1 MKKRYIFWLAPAVLL
16 ASASCKDSS
25 TKQDAPPPPT
35 SVSITEA
42 KSGDAVYYDQYQGTV
57 VSLNNVELRS
67 QVSGFITGIFF
78 KEGDIVQKGKPLYE
92 IDRRKFQDAVA
103 QAQANLANANA
114 NLVKAQKDV
123 DRYNMLLKNDAVA
136 RQTVDQATASYET
149 SKGQVEVAKAALASA
164 RTDLS
169 YATITAPVTGRIGIS
184 QVRLGSQIGAGTT
197 LLNTVSSENPIGVD
211 VVINEQEI
219 NRFYDLQKNST
230 DSTFK
235 LQLSDGTTT
244 YNKPG
249 KILAIDRGVNSQT
262 GSIKVRVQFAND
274 QDVLKD
280 GMSGVLR
287 VLNNKSGDRVIIPY
301 KAVTEQM
308 GEFFVFVT
316 KDTTTKQGAGGDKRD
331 TIALQ
336 RKVVLGPRLTDK
348 VVIMTGVK
356 AGDNVITDG
365 FQRLRDSGMVTLG
378 AAPIPAAAG
387 GKPAKK

>member
-1 MKKRYIFWLAPAVLL
+1 MLAW
-16 ASASCKDSS
+16 ASCKDSA
-25 TKQDAPPPPT
+25 KQDAPPPPPT
-35 SVSITEA
+35 AINVANAET
-42 KSGDAVYYDQYQGTV
+42 GDAVYYDQYQGSV

-78 KEGDIVQKGKPLYE
+78 KEGDIVEKGKPLYE
-92 IDRRKFQDAVA
+92 IDRRKFQDALV

-123 DRYNMLLKNDAVA
+123 ERYNMLLKNDAVA

-149 SKGQVEVAKAALASA
+149 SRGQVAVAKAAVSSA

-184 QVRLGSQIGAGTT
+184 QVRLGSQVTAGST

-211 VVINEQEI
+211 IVINEQDI
-219 NRFYDLQKNST
+219 NRFYDLQKRST
-230 DSTFK
+230 DTTFK
-235 LQLSDGTTT
+235 LVLSDGVTT

-262 GSIKVRVQFAND
+262 GSIKVRVQFANPD
-274 QDVLKD
+274 ATLKD
-280 GMSGVLR
+280 GMSAALK
-287 VLNNKSGDRVIIPY
+287 VLNNKSGNRVIIPY

-316 KDTTTKQGAGGDKRD
+316 KDTTMKQKDGGNKKD

-348 VVIMTGVK
+348 VVVMSGIN
-356 AGDNVITDG
+356 AGDKVITDG

-378 AAPIPAAAG
+378 AAPAPAGAG
-387 GKPAKK
+387 GKPAKQ